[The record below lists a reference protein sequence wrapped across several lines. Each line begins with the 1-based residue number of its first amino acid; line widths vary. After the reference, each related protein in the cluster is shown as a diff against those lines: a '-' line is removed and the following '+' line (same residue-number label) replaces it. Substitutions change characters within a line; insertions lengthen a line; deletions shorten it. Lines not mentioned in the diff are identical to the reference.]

1 MLLSLLIYIEEDLV
15 KTAFARYLLLLG
27 LLFIF
32 WSEFF
37 VAGGALNQ
45 LAFNFAVF
53 YPLGF
58 LVFVKLGEIVGKR
71 TQAEN

>member
-1 MLLSLLIYIEEDLV
+1 M